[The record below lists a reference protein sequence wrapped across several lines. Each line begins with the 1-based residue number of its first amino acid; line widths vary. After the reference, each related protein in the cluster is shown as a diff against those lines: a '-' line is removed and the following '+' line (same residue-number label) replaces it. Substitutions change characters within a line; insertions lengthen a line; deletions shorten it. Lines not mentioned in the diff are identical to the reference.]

1 MIIVATINMTSAWQQ
16 SIWQQYDN
24 NQYDNSMTF
33 ISTTIMSETWVYT
46 VTLTSCRVPT
56 VALKLI
62 RGDTVWHA
70 LTAPVV
76 SHMIRWGFFP
86 LLPNCPQWQAAYLYF
101 SSMYIPWELYL
112 HHILIPVM
120 TMFPW
125 TCHHCSPNETVEGKD
140 WTRTRAKGRRTLED
154 KLVLLG
160 EFVLTPAKEHGRAHA
175 DCWLWRGRALVE
187 DSRVQNS
194 SGWLESA
201 GELVLVLTLVWERS
215 T

>member
-154 KLVLLG
+154 KLVLLWK
-160 EFVLTPAKEHGRAHA
+160 FVLTPAKEHGRAHA
-175 DCWLWRGRALVE
+175 DWWLWWKRACGR
-187 DSRVQNS
+187 
-194 SGWLESA
+194 
-201 GELVLVLTLVWERS
+201 
-215 T
+215 